1 MTNKTIYIIR
11 HGQTDLN
18 KQGIIQGSGIDA
30 DLNDRGR
37 AQGAAFFEA
46 YQHIPFDK
54 VYVSKLRR
62 TYQTVQKFIEA
73 GIPYEKLGGLNEL
86 AWGIYEGQ
94 TSTAEN
100 KGAFLKIMRDWM
112 EGRLDEKLEGGES
125 PNELQAKQKEAL
137 EVIMSHPEEENV
149 LICMHGRAMRLF
161 LCLLTGVDLTHM
173 DEFPHQNV
181 ILYKVTFDGSQFEIA
196 EFNNSEH
203 LKNLP
208 ADLWK
213 K

>member
-1 MTNKTIYIIR
+1 MIKTLYIIR

-37 AQGAAFFEA
+37 SQGAAFYEA
-46 YQHIPFDK
+46 YKDVPFDK
-54 VYVSKLRR
+54 IYISGLKR
-62 TYQTVQKFIEA
+62 TYQTVQKFIDA
-73 GIPYEKLGGLNEL
+73 GIPYEKLTGLNEL

-100 KGAFLKIMRDWM
+100 KSAFMKIMRDWL

-125 PNELQAKQKEAL
+125 PNELQAKQKQAL
-137 EVIMSHPEEENV
+137 EVIMSHPEEKNV
-149 LICMHGRAMRLF
+149 LICMHGRALRLF
-161 LCLLTGVDLTHM
+161 LCLLTGVSLTHM

-181 ILYKVTFDGSQFEIA
+181 ILYKVTYDGSKFEIV

-203 LKNLP
+203 LKNLAP
-208 ADLWK
+208 DL
-213 K
+213 

>member
-1 MTNKTIYIIR
+1 MIKTLYIIR

-37 AQGAAFFEA
+37 AQGAAFYET
-46 YQHIPFDK
+46 YKNIPFDK
-54 VYVSKLRR
+54 VYISNLKR

-94 TSTAEN
+94 TSTSEN
-100 KGAFLKIMRDWM
+100 KAAFLKIMRDWM
-112 EGRLDEKLEGGES
+112 EGRLDEKLQGGES
-125 PNELQAKQKEAL
+125 PNELQAKQKQAL
-137 EVIMSHPEEENV
+137 EVIMSHQEEETV

-181 ILYKVTFDGSQFEIA
+181 ILYKVTFDGSKFEIA
-196 EFNNSEH
+196 EFNNSNH
-203 LKNLP
+203 LKNMAP
-208 ADLWK
+208 DL
-213 K
+213 

>member
-1 MTNKTIYIIR
+1 MIEKTLYIIR

-30 DLNDRGR
+30 DLNERGR
-37 AQGAAFFEA
+37 TQGAAFYAA
-46 YQHIPFDK
+46 YKNVPFDK
-54 VYVSKLRR
+54 IYISGLKR
-62 TYQTVQKFIEA
+62 TYQTVQKFIDA
-73 GIPYEKLGGLNEL
+73 GLPYQKLTGLNEL

-94 TSTAEN
+94 ASTTEN
-100 KGAFLKIMRDWM
+100 KSAFLKIMRDWM

-137 EVIMSHPEEENV
+137 EVIISHPEEKNV

-161 LCLLTGVDLTHM
+161 LCLLTGKSLTHM

-181 ILYKVTFDGSQFEIA
+181 ILYKVTYDGSKFEIA

-203 LKNLP
+203 LKNLAP
-208 ADLWK
+208 DL
-213 K
+213 

>member
-1 MTNKTIYIIR
+1 MIQKTLYIIR

-18 KQGIIQGSGIDA
+18 KKGIIQGSGIDA
-30 DLNDRGR
+30 DLNDRGCN
-37 AQGAAFFEA
+37 QGAAFYEA
-46 YQHIPFDK
+46 YKNVAFDK
-54 VYVSKLRR
+54 IYISGLKR
-62 TYQTVQKFIEA
+62 TYQTVQKFIDA
-73 GIPYEKLGGLNEL
+73 GFPYQKLTGLNEL

-94 TSTAEN
+94 TSTTEN
-100 KGAFLKIMRDWM
+100 KAAFLKIMRDWM

-137 EVIMSHPEEENV
+137 EVIMSHPEEKNV

-181 ILYKVTFDGSQFEIA
+181 ILYKVTFDGSKFEIA
-196 EFNNSEH
+196 EFNNSNH
-203 LKNLP
+203 LKHL
-208 ADLWK
+208 ASDL
-213 K
+213 